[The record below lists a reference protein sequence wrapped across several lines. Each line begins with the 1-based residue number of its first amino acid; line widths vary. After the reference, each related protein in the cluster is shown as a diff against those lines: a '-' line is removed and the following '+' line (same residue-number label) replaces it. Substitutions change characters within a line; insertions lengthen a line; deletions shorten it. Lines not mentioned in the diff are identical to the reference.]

1 MEYLTIGFCRWIAHA
16 WFDYIQVSI
25 MIGSVTPSGVDA
37 FKSGDGLEFKFKF
50 KFKYRLRRVWTSLD
64 KSLDDRI

>member
-1 MEYLTIGFCRWIAHA
+1 
-16 WFDYIQVSI
+16 

-50 KFKYRLRRVWTSLD
+50 KFKFKYRLRRVWTSLD

>member
-37 FKSGDGLEFKFKF
+37 FKSGDGLEL
-50 KFKYRLRRVWTSLD
+50 KYRLRRVWTSLD